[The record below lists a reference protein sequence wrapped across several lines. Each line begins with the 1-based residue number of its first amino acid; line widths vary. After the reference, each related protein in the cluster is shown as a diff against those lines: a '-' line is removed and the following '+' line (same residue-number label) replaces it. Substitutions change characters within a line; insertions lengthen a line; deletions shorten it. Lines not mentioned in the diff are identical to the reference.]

1 MKQSLAIILALFF
14 CFMIVPSVQAIG
26 LDYYRMELDISED
39 TSVGNIIA
47 IKFDT
52 PITHLDYQFDFNIY
66 DLNVSANFDLATCE
80 TINHGRYSDVSCDF
94 VGLTKE
100 KNLFIMNFRTKNS
113 VSRVDNKFQFNM
125 NYPVSLPIKK
135 AYIII
140 KLPENGVLAGED
152 VNESYSP
159 EGAKI
164 LSDGKKIL
172 LYWEWNGLEAG
183 ETMQFSVLYDMP
195 LTGGP
200 LFNVIIVSLTM
211 IIIFVMVGIT
221 FYIKKST
228 TKTAKNTEEI
238 VSSVL
243 NEDEKKVVEIIKEHG
258 GETIQRNIVSET
270 DFSKAKVS
278 RIVKNLKDRNVL
290 EVIPMGRKNKIKI
303 VIELE
308 KELGKEEE

>member
-1 MKQSLAIILALFF
+1 MKQSLAILLALFF
-14 CFMIVPSVQAIG
+14 CFMIVPSAEAIG
-26 LDYYRMELDISED
+26 LDYYRMELAILED
-39 TSVGNIIA
+39 TSVSNIIA

-52 PITHLDYQFDFNIY
+52 PIYHLDYQFDFKIY
-66 DLNVSANFDLATCE
+66 DLNVSGNFDSVSCE
-80 TINHGRYSDVSCDF
+80 TIDKGRYSDVSCDF
-94 VGLTKE
+94 VGMTEE
-100 KNLFIMNFRTKNS
+100 KNLFIMNFKTKNS
-113 VSRVDNKFQFNM
+113 VKRVDNKLQFNM

-159 EGAKI
+159 DGAKI
-164 LSDGKKIL
+164 LSDGKRIL
-172 LYWEWNGLEAG
+172 LYWEWNELDVG

-200 LFNVIIVSLTM
+200 LFSVIIVSLTM
-211 IIIFVMVGIT
+211 IIILVMIGIT

-228 TKTAKNTEEI
+228 TKSVKHAEEI

-243 NEDEKKVVEIIKEHG
+243 NDDENKVVEIIKEHG
-258 GETIQRNIVSET
+258 GEIIQRNIVRET

-278 RIVKNLKDRNVL
+278 RIVKNLKERNIL
-290 EVIPMGRKNKIKI
+290 EVIPLGRKNKIKI
-303 VIELE
+303 VIDME
-308 KELGKEEE
+308 KKEQ